1 MVRGGSMYCKICGQK
16 REGLRIFSIY
26 MCKDCFDE
34 LVFVS
39 VEDSKYDYYKN
50 LIRILLSYYIGG
62 KEQLNPV
69 K

>member
-1 MVRGGSMYCKICGQK
+1 MVRGGSMYCKICGEE

-26 MCKDCFDE
+26 MCKQCFNE
-34 LVFVS
+34 LVFIS
-39 VEDSKYDYYKN
+39 VEDNKYDFYKN